1 MKNQYSE
8 TDKNRLISK
17 APLWRSLLYM
27 PANNEKFLA
36 KAQSRGADA
45 IILDLEDSVAPNDK
59 VKAREICENAI
70 PELVNGPSDI
80 LVRVNAPLRLA
91 VRDIEA
97 VAQQGLKGLLLP
109 KVESAGILIAMDELL
124 TSLEEERGMSIGQ
137 IRTIPMLETPNAL
150 LSAKR
155 IACSISRNIGLILGG
170 EDFAT
175 SAGLNP
181 SADTLSYPK
190 IQMALAAR
198 AAGLMAIGIL
208 DTVADFS
215 DADYMFKVAIKSA
228 NFGFEGATCIH
239 PTMIDALNQGFSP
252 TQKEVDRAIQIIEVM
267 ENAWQNNYGAAQING
282 KMIDMPVYKRA
293 KAVVHRAELIKEKQ
307 DSFSLYINE

>member
-1 MKNQYSE
+1 MNNQHSK
-8 TDKNRLISK
+8 TNKNRLTSK

-45 IILDLEDSVAPNDK
+45 IILDLEDSVAPDDK
-59 VKAREICENAI
+59 LKAREICKSAVL
-70 PELVNGPSDI
+70 ELVNGPSDI
-80 LVRVNAPLRLA
+80 LVRINAPLRLA

-97 VAQQGLKGLLLP
+97 VTQQGLKGLLLP

-124 TSLEEERGMSIGQ
+124 TSLEQERGMKIGQ
-137 IRTIPMLETPNAL
+137 IRTIPMLETPKAL
-150 LSAKR
+150 LSAR
-155 IACSISRNIGLILGG
+155 SIASSINRNIGLILGG

-175 SAGLNP
+175 SAGLYP
-181 SADTLSYPK
+181 SAETLSYPK
-190 IQMALAAR
+190 IQMALAAK
-198 AAGLMAIGIL
+198 AAGLMPLGIL

-215 DADYMFKVAIKSA
+215 DADYMFEVAKKSA

-239 PTMIDALNQGFSP
+239 PTMIDALNRGFSP
-252 TQKEVDRAIQIIEVM
+252 TRKEVNEAMQIIEVM
-267 ENAWQNNYGAAQING
+267 ENAWQNNHGAAQING

-293 KAVVHRAELIKEKQ
+293 KAVVQRAELIKEKQ
-307 DSFSLYINE
+307 NS

>member
-1 MKNQYSE
+1 MKNQQSE
-8 TDKNRLISK
+8 TSKNRLISK

-45 IILDLEDSVAPNDK
+45 IILDLEDSVAPDDK
-59 VKAREICENAI
+59 LKAREICENAI

-80 LVRVNAPLRLA
+80 LVRINAPLRLA

-97 VAQQGLKGLLLP
+97 VTQQGLKGLLLP

-124 TSLEEERGMSIGQ
+124 TSLEEERGMSIGG

-155 IACSISRNIGLILGG
+155 IACSINRNIGLILGG

-175 SAGLNP
+175 SAGLHP

-190 IQMALAAR
+190 IQMALAAK
-198 AAGLMAIGIL
+198 AAGLMALGIL
-208 DTVADFS
+208 DTVANFS
-215 DADYMFKVAIKSA
+215 DADYMFEVAKKSA

-239 PTMIDALNQGFSP
+239 PTMIDALNRGFSP
-252 TQKEVDRAIQIIEVM
+252 TRKEVSEAMQIIDVM
-267 ENAWQNNYGAAQING
+267 ENAWQNNHGAAQING
-282 KMIDMPVYKRA
+282 NMIDMPVYKRA
-293 KAVVHRAELIKEKQ
+293 KAVVNRAKLIKEKQ
-307 DSFSLYINE
+307 DS

>member
-1 MKNQYSE
+1 MKNHQPG
-8 TDKNRLISK
+8 TNKNQLISN

-45 IILDLEDSVAPNDK
+45 IILDLEDSVAPDDK
-59 VKAREICENAI
+59 LKAREICESAI

-97 VAQQGLKGLLLP
+97 VVQQGLKGLLLP
-109 KVESAGILIAMDELL
+109 KVESAGILVAMDELL
-124 TSLEEERGMSIGQ
+124 TSLENERGMNIGQ

-155 IACSISRNIGLILGG
+155 IACSINRNIGLILGG

-190 IQMALAAR
+190 IQMALAAK
-198 AAGLMAIGIL
+198 AAGLMPLGIL
-208 DTVADFS
+208 DTFDDFS
-215 DADYMFKVAIKSA
+215 DANYMFEVAKKSA

-239 PTMIDALNQGFSP
+239 PTMIDALNRGFSP
-252 TQKEVDRAIQIIEVM
+252 TRREVNEAIQR
-267 ENAWQNNYGAAQING
+267 Q
-282 KMIDMPVYKRA
+282 R
-293 KAVVHRAELIKEKQ
+293 L
-307 DSFSLYINE
+307 

>member
-1 MKNQYSE
+1 MKNQQFQSNK
-8 TDKNRLISK
+8 TQLFST

-45 IILDLEDSVAPNDK
+45 IILDLEDSVAPDDK
-59 VKAREICENAI
+59 LKAREICKSAVL
-70 PELVNGPSDI
+70 ELVNGPSDI
-80 LVRVNAPLRLA
+80 LVRINAPLRLA

-97 VAQQGLKGLLLP
+97 VTQQGLKGLLLP

-124 TSLEEERGMSIGQ
+124 TSLEQERGMKIGQ
-137 IRTIPMLETPNAL
+137 IRTIPMLETPKAL
-150 LSAKR
+150 LSAKS
-155 IACSISRNIGLILGG
+155 IASSINRNIGLILGG

-175 SAGLNP
+175 SAGLYP
-181 SADTLSYPK
+181 SAETLSYPK
-190 IQMALAAR
+190 IQMALAAK
-198 AAGLMAIGIL
+198 AAGLMPLGIL

-215 DADYMFKVAIKSA
+215 DADYMFEVAKKSA

-239 PTMIDALNQGFSP
+239 PTMIDALNRGFSP
-252 TQKEVDRAIQIIEVM
+252 TRKEVNEAMQIIEVM
-267 ENAWQNNYGAAQING
+267 ENAWQNNHGAAQING

-293 KAVVHRAELIKEKQ
+293 KAVVQRAELIKEKQ
-307 DSFSLYINE
+307 NS